1 MLGIIWSLNR
11 AEPWNTH
18 EWDLYKVHIHHS
30 SVQILKNSLRPKLNT
45 HVLISKT
52 IQHSFE
58 ENAATDLSSLATLP
72 LCSSTS
78 HTQATCSCVNPKL
91 VIVELA
97 AAEVGVAGPGS
108 SPPSDPAP
116 PPPPAPAR
124 LGKLEKLERHWPTP
138 ENAENNQI
146 KILFRNIG
154 LESCFIVSAR
164 KV

>member
-1 MLGIIWSLNR
+1 MF
-11 AEPWNTH
+11 
-18 EWDLYKVHIHHS
+18 
-30 SVQILKNSLRPKLNT
+30 
-45 HVLISKT
+45 T
-52 IQHSFE
+52 IYCL
-58 ENAATDLSSLATLP
+58 ATDLSSLATLP

-116 PPPPAPAR
+116 APPPAPAR